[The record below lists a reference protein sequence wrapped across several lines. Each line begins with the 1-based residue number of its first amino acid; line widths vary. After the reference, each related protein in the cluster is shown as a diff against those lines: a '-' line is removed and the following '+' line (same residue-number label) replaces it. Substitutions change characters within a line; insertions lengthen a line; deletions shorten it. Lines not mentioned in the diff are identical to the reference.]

1 MHPVCP
7 FHAPSATSLRGRT
20 PQDRQASS
28 SISSVRQASFRLW
41 YLWTTWRKLGS
52 LTTGRPLDCLSR
64 RGIKHSALAAD
75 DNPSKCP
82 LIVEANRQTDA
93 HIQCILAFANR
104 LLPTYIADA
113 RAEKTW
119 ECTSFYFR
127 FIRCSR
133 LSEICGSPVVCW
145 AHFGN
150 YLRQLGKSIHF
161 RKGNLMVNLSRIKVR
176 RLCRKPLHRWLVHAS
191 RSCGRDDWPKL
202 IEIPVEMA
210 STLTRWLG
218 LLPRD
223 AMPLYCKRRDLDIS
237 TITYTVNIYSKLL

>member
-75 DNPSKCP
+75 DNPPKCP

-104 LLPTYIADA
+104 LLPTYIAGA
-113 RAEKTW
+113 RAEKIW

-127 FIRCSR
+127 FMRCSR
-133 LSEICGSPVVCW
+133 PNLAVKVGT
-145 AHFGN
+145 
-150 YLRQLGKSIHF
+150 LLGTF
-161 RKGNLMVNLSRIKVR
+161 RKLFATGRWKYTFSE
-176 RLCRKPLHRWLVHAS
+176 RKFYQ
-191 RSCGRDDWPKL
+191 
-202 IEIPVEMA
+202 E
-210 STLTRWLG
+210 
-218 LLPRD
+218 
-223 AMPLYCKRRDLDIS
+223 
-237 TITYTVNIYSKLL
+237 SK